1 VSVKFCALA
10 TDFDGTIAEADV
22 LDAEARRAIGE
33 LREQGIVVVLATGRI
48 LDDLQRVAGDLHFVD
63 AVVAENGAVVT
74 FPESGYTSVLGS
86 APPAALLAEPER
98 EGISFDAGQV
108 VVETSASEAPRVLA
122 IVRRLELPLVLAFNR
137 SRLMVLPQTIS
148 KATGVGRALT
158 ILRLSPHN
166 AVAIGDAENDHELL
180 RACEVGVAVAWGS
193 QALKAAAD
201 YVLPGEGPRAVADY
215 VRALANRARV
225 PAPLGTRR
233 HLLLGHSDD
242 GRPLSLA
249 VRGRN
254 VLVAGDAKSG
264 KSWVTGLLC
273 EQLIL
278 YGYSLCVLDPEGDYL
293 SLEALPGVVVLG
305 GADPL
310 PRPRELLRRL
320 RHADVS
326 VVIDLSHASQQD
338 KTAYLRQVL
347 PLLAEFRR
355 QTGLPHRIV
364 VDEAHYFLH
373 DSPTSL
379 LDLEL
384 NGYTLVT
391 YRASHLTPD
400 ILAASQAVV
409 VTRESDPHEVEALFA
424 LCQSCRGPRSVDDW
438 KALLGRLAIGE
449 AAILPV
455 TDEAEGALRH
465 IRLAPRLTPH
475 VRHLAKYVDV
485 PVTAAHA
492 FVFWRNGVPTSQRV
506 RTLRDFVAVLDR
518 EPGTSW
524 LGHVRRG
531 DFSRWIQDV
540 FGDYPLAA
548 TMREIEAEATTT
560 GADAATAAIA
570 GAVRARY
577 ELLPQASSE
586 RRDPAS

>member
-1 VSVKFCALA
+1 
-10 TDFDGTIAEADV
+10 
-22 LDAEARRAIGE
+22 
-33 LREQGIVVVLATGRI
+33 
-48 LDDLQRVAGDLHFVD
+48 
-63 AVVAENGAVVT
+63 
-74 FPESGYTSVLGS
+74 
-86 APPAALLAEPER
+86 
-98 EGISFDAGQV
+98 
-108 VVETSASEAPRVLA
+108 
-122 IVRRLELPLVLAFNR
+122 
-137 SRLMVLPQTIS
+137 
-148 KATGVGRALT
+148 
-158 ILRLSPHN
+158 
-166 AVAIGDAENDHELL
+166 
-180 RACEVGVAVAWGS
+180 
-193 QALKAAAD
+193 
-201 YVLPGEGPRAVADY
+201 
-215 VRALANRARV
+215 
-225 PAPLGTRR
+225 
-233 HLLLGHSDD
+233 
-242 GRPLSLA
+242 
-249 VRGRN
+249 
-254 VLVAGDAKSG
+254 
-264 KSWVTGLLC
+264 
-273 EQLIL
+273 
-278 YGYSLCVLDPEGDYL
+278 
-293 SLEALPGVVVLG
+293 
-305 GADPL
+305 
-310 PRPRELLRRL
+310 
-320 RHADVS
+320 
-326 VVIDLSHASQQD
+326 
-338 KTAYLRQVL
+338 VL